1 MASLNING
9 GRDAQ
14 KRALT
19 AEVIQQKRLDVLFLQ
34 ETYNDVMN
42 EIDWSLLLERNM
54 SLVMGQIL
62 VQEL

>member
-1 MASLNING
+1 MASLNRNG